1 MNQTFKYKLLKQVIP
16 KDTVEFI
23 NEYFLLKRRVFNTM
37 LEHKIIPPYLEHLF
51 GQVEDCMVRGTDY
64 AMYGDL
70 VGETLLK
77 RLKNIIQ
84 ENVNL
89 GNIVE
94 NYSFVR
100 IYKKGNV
107 LKKHKDRGACECSAT
122 IPIGGSPWP
131 FFIEGKQFDLI
142 PGDVLIY
149 NGFLEHW
156 RNKFEDVECV
166 QMFIH
171 YNSVNT
177 LKEKKLKPYDGRL
190 HIGLPSHLALKTKDK

>member
-1 MNQTFKYKLLKQVIP
+1 MY
-16 KDTVEFI
+16 D
-23 NEYFLLKRRVFNTM
+23 YFLLKSRSFKTM
-37 LEHKIIPPYLEHLF
+37 LDNKIIPPYLEHLF
-51 GQVEDCMVRGTDY
+51 GQVEDDMVPGTDY

-77 RLKNIIQ
+77 RLRTIVEKNTG
-84 ENVNL
+84 L
-89 GNIVE
+89 GRIVE

-100 IYKKGNV
+100 IYKRGNV
-107 LKKHKDRGACECSAT
+107 LKKHKDRGACECSVT

-131 FFIEGKQFDLI
+131 FFIEGKQFDLV
-142 PGDVLIY
+142 PGDILIY

-156 RNKFEDVECV
+156 RNKFDDVQCV

-177 LKEKKLKPYDGRL
+177 LKEQKLKPYDGRL
-190 HIGLPSHLALKTKDK
+190 YIGLPHHLALLSKEK